1 MKLKQ
6 TGTVFVHS
14 GLWYYAVK
22 LPGETKRR
30 QVPLKAPGSD
40 HTLAADRPRAMAEQ
54 AAARYW
60 EAQTRQLRKG
70 DTPAVTVDDVCAAWA
85 DHAAQYYRRPD
96 GSATSEVAQVVIGVR
111 LFRQMYGRAAIAEL
125 THADVMRWRDALE
138 RSGVA
143 RTTVNKR
150 VGILKRMMAWA
161 LDAGHIDARTKV
173 ELSQVTTL
181 KRGRC
186 LAHETAPVRP
196 ADDDAVRKA
205 VAVMMPNTADMVR
218 LQRWT
223 GMRPEEV
230 CCFTWADV
238 DTSATPWVY
247 RPAQHKNKWRNQPRV
262 VLIGPK
268 AREVLERHR
277 GTAVPFGPAQ
287 AMLEYFKAKR
297 EAAVSPSRYSRADP
311 DCPRKPGAVWTP
323 GNYAKTIGKACRRAG
338 VPTWGPNRLR
348 HAFATEVRRSF
359 GLDACRAVL
368 GHSAGGGC
376 VTDRYS
382 FEALEDEII
391 HAAAPAVEALG

>member
-14 GLWYYAVK
+14 GLWYYSVK
-22 LPGETKRR
+22 LPGDAKRR
-30 QVPLKAPGSD
+30 QVPLKAPGAE
-40 HTLAADRPRAMAEQ
+40 HTLAADRPRRMAEA

-60 EAQTRQLRKG
+60 EENTKQLRKG
-70 DTPAVTVDDVCAAWA
+70 DAKAVTVDDVCAAYCE
-85 DHAAQYYRRPD
+85 HAATYYRRED
-96 GSATSEVAQVVIGVR
+96 GTPTGEASAIAVGVR
-111 LFRQMYGRAAIAEL
+111 LFRQLYGRAAIAEL
-125 THADVMRWRDALE
+125 THADIVRWRDALE
-138 RSGVA
+138 RSGIA
-143 RTTVNKR
+143 RVTVNKR
-150 VGILKRMMAWA
+150 AGILKRMMAWA
-161 LDAGHIDARTKV
+161 LDAGHISAATKV
-173 ELSQVTTL
+173 ELSQISNL

-196 ADDDAVRKA
+196 ADDAD
-205 VAVMMPNTADMVR
+205 VAKTVETMTANTADMVR
-218 LQRWT
+218 LQRLT

-238 DTSATPWVY
+238 DTSATPWLF
-247 RPAQHKNKWRNQPRV
+247 RPAIHKNKWRNQPRV

-268 AREVLERHR
+268 GRAILERHR
-277 GTAVPFGPAQ
+277 AIAVPFSPAQ
-287 AMLEYFKAKR
+287 AIAEHLEALR
-297 EAAVSPSRYSRADP
+297 AAAVSPSHRCRAMP
-311 DCPRKPGAVWTP
+311 DAQRRPGTRWVP
-323 GNYAKTIGKACRRAG
+323 GNYARAIRNAAKKAG

-348 HAFATEVRRSF
+348 HAFATEVRRGF